1 MAAEAVLPLGVAGQ
15 ERDWWSLLPCEVAGR
30 REATSVMTEPPSDHV
45 VRTDAGRPAGGSRA
59 GRTAARTC
67 GSFSHTVV
75 RSGTAFRTRLVN
87 RARLGVGG
95 EAREEA
101 SRRSTFYWRRTA
113 APRAPRGDQSRPHF
127 QVQVQIF
134 SSTRKEPSMGHFAL
148 ARTSTHKLTLLQ
160 SHGSVTHAFISHAR
174 PPPSASRGTILR
186 RRRFQI
192 RPRSASCTCLPL
204 FLSPPPPP
212 PGPSSRCLSAQT
224 PLRSR
229 SGHLLRPLSTADFL
243 LLATVPRGRRC
254 AGVAALLCAC
264 ATHGTP

>member
-1 MAAEAVLPLGVAGQ
+1 MTQRQILDGSPRPRHSAATVAFPREHPRRRVPAEASSLVAAEAVLPLGVAGQ

-134 SSTRKEPSMGHFAL
+134 
-148 ARTSTHKLTLLQ
+148 
-160 SHGSVTHAFISHAR
+160 GSPHAR
-174 PPPSASRGTILR
+174 
-186 RRRFQI
+186 
-192 RPRSASCTCLPL
+192 
-204 FLSPPPPP
+204 SPPW
-212 PGPSSRCLSAQT
+212 
-224 PLRSR
+224 
-229 SGHLLRPLSTADFL
+229 
-243 LLATVPRGRRC
+243 ATLP
-254 AGVAALLCAC
+254 
-264 ATHGTP
+264 